1 MVVMGYVSHTC
12 THTVVCGAGRMV
24 GRSWSPEL
32 ATVCW
37 PKTVQSNSGLQL
49 AEPSKALA
57 VGSAVAGLALPISSV
72 SCLHEHQRSWVT
84 LFLLMKEAKGVPI
97 PPFSRDWALAPPPF
111 RD

>member
-12 THTVVCGAGRMV
+12 THTVVWGPGGRV

-32 ATVCW
+32 ATVCC

-57 VGSAVAGLALPISSV
+57 MGSAVADLALPILSV
-72 SCLHEHQRSWVT
+72 SCLHEHQRSWFT
-84 LFLLMKEAKGVPI
+84 VPV
-97 PPFSRDWALAPPPF
+97 DEGG
-111 RD
+111 